1 MMLTP
6 GIVGQPTKKWALFY
20 FFQDRS
26 QKPYLS
32 NNDLPVVEVTKAV
45 LAWEARPSMLEWIHA
60 AKL

>member
-45 LAWEARPSMLEWIHA
+45 LA
-60 AKL
+60 